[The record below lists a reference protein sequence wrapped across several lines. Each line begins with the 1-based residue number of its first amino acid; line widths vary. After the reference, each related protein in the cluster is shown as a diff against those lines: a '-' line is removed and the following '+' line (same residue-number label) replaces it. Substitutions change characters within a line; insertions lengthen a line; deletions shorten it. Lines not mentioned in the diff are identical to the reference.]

1 MAKNGRGLGFQS
13 CDWINFPQ
21 LKLTNEYHLP
31 PPFEIIINLCFFQ
44 WQEDMQELL
53 EDQMNR
59 KMRAAQAQSKLKS
72 GNDSDSSQATNERK
86 KSKLF
91 SFLKLGQT

>member
-1 MAKNGRGLGFQS
+1 M
-13 CDWINFPQ
+13 
-21 LKLTNEYHLP
+21 E
-31 PPFEIIINLCFFQ
+31 
-44 WQEDMQELL
+44 ELL

-59 KMRAAQAQSKLKS
+59 KMKQAAAQAKGRS
-72 GNDSDSSQATNERK
+72 GNDSDSSGATNERK

>member
-1 MAKNGRGLGFQS
+1 
-13 CDWINFPQ
+13 
-21 LKLTNEYHLP
+21 
-31 PPFEIIINLCFFQ
+31 
-44 WQEDMQELL
+44 MQELL

-59 KMRAAQAQSKLKS
+59 KMRAAQSQSKGKS

-91 SFLKLGQT
+91 SFLKLGQTWQDTIAEGCDSDSGEGEGNN

>member
-1 MAKNGRGLGFQS
+1 
-13 CDWINFPQ
+13 
-21 LKLTNEYHLP
+21 
-31 PPFEIIINLCFFQ
+31 
-44 WQEDMQELL
+44 MQELL

-91 SFLKLGQT
+91 SFLKLGQTWHQEEFEENEENDCDK

>member
-1 MAKNGRGLGFQS
+1 
-13 CDWINFPQ
+13 
-21 LKLTNEYHLP
+21 
-31 PPFEIIINLCFFQ
+31 
-44 WQEDMQELL
+44 MQELL

-59 KMRAAQAQSKLKS
+59 KMRAAQSQSKGKS

>member
-1 MAKNGRGLGFQS
+1 MN
-13 CDWINFPQ
+13 INST
-21 LKLTNEYHLP
+21 LLY
-31 PPFEIIINLCFFQ
+31 FQ
-44 WQEDMQELL
+44 WKQDMEELL

-59 KMRAAQAQSKLKS
+59 KMKQAAAQAKGRS
-72 GNDSDSSQATNERK
+72 GNDSDSSGATNERK